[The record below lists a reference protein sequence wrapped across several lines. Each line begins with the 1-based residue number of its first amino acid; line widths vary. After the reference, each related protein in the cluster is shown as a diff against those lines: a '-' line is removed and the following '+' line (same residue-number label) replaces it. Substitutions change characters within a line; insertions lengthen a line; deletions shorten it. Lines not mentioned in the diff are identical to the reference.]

1 MLKKADLG
9 SFKLDVDK
17 LDFDKLKTTPADL
30 SKLSNGLKNNVVQ
43 KTVYNKFFKKVN
55 GIQTIDTNDLDKK
68 KLITMQK
75 LKISTI
81 KFVIMINIL
90 LLMI

>member
-43 KTVYNKFFKKVN
+43 KTVYNKFFKNVN